1 MKPREIKKMQ
11 VHIPREKSQKIIN
24 LFQLLSNI
32 FPEAMAD
39 LIETNRRAAEG
50 ITIEVTPMKL
60 KRTRPQENYYRK
72 YCAEFARFCGMTPDE
87 LHEEMLCQTFGS
99 TEHATKFGMR
109 RRAQKRSGDAGRID
123 YSELVE
129 TLCRV
134 AAEVGYYVPP
144 AHSEVA

>member
-1 MKPREIKKMQ
+1 MKSMEIKKMQ

-39 LIETNRRAAEG
+39 LIETNKRASEG

-87 LHEEMLCQTFGS
+87 MHEEMLCQTFGS

-109 RRAQKRSGDAGRID
+109 RRPQKRSGDAARID

-134 AAEVGYYVPP
+134 AAEMGYYVPP